1 MFCPK
6 PVVGSDNEFVLG
18 TDARTKQSG
27 YASEYCYS
35 LLMEE
40 EYKDHR
46 AG

>member
-18 TDARTKQSG
+18 TEARSKQSG
-27 YASEYCYS
+27 CASEYCYS
-35 LLMEE
+35 LLMEV
-40 EYKDHR
+40 EYKDHL